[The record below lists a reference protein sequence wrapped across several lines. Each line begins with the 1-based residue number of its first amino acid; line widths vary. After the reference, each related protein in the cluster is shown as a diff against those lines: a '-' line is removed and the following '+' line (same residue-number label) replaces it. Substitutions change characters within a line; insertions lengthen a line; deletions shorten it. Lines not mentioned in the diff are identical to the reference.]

1 MRFQLFAPTV
11 EAVSLVA
18 SWLRRPSKMT
28 RDAAGTWSVE
38 SRPPDGRHTYQF
50 RVKSRSFFM
59 EGKRVD
65 VTDPFARLIDE
76 SDGDKG
82 VLVIEGG
89 QDVTTAYE
97 WCHDDVPLPPDHQLA
112 MYELHIG
119 EFGWTDAG
127 QGTFATVLDHLD
139 YLAEL
144 GVNAVELM
152 PVMAFPTDSSWG
164 YNVRHACAVENAY
177 GTPQDLKRLIDEC
190 HARGLR
196 VVLDV
201 VFNHTESES
210 PLTKI
215 DWGYWFRDPRD
226 GELSFGPKLDYERV
240 DDTVEIDGEPVW
252 PARRFALAVAAHW
265 QREYHIDG
273 YRLDATAILDN
284 FDVVRMLRA
293 QGKALSGGKPFYVVA
308 EQLPEDPSIAG
319 PDGPADGAW
328 HQRFM
333 HQILGNLRGHG
344 ADAEGLADALQ
355 PATAGYVVPELA
367 VNFMVSHDERTLMEI
382 LSEAGISGEAAF
394 RKAKLGAS
402 LLLTAV
408 GIPLIYQGEEFAG
421 YRPRSME
428 IRPLQWEL
436 LDADFGL
443 HLKEHYE
450 FFLALRRDHPAL
462 TGAGLTVL
470 QASDQLVAFCREA
483 GDDVVLVVANL
494 RDEDREFDI
503 PAADGPWRELTFAYD
518 VQVTGGRLRNS
529 IPPSAAKVY
538 VRR

>member
-11 EAVSLVA
+11 DSVSLVG
-18 SWLRRPSKMT
+18 SWLKRPSKMT
-28 RDAAGTWSVE
+28 RDEAGTWSVE
-38 SRPPDGRHTYQF
+38 SRPPDGRHTYRF
-50 RVKSRSFFM
+50 RLRSRSHFM
-59 EGKRVD
+59 AGKRVD

-82 VLVIEGG
+82 VLIIQGG

-97 WCHDDVPLPPDHQLA
+97 WRHDDVPLPADHQLA

-127 QGTFATVLDHLD
+127 QGTFATVVDRLD
-139 YLAEL
+139 YLKEL

-196 VVLDV
+196 VILDV

-215 DWGYWFRDPRD
+215 DWGYWFRDPRE

-240 DDTVEIDGEPVW
+240 DDTIEIDGEPVW
-252 PARRFALAVAAHW
+252 PARKLGLEVGAFW
-265 QREYHIDG
+265 QHEYHIDG

-284 FDVVRMLRA
+284 FDFVRMLRD
-293 QGKALSGGKPFYVVA
+293 QSKAESGGKPFYVVA

-319 PDGPADGAW
+319 PYGPADGAW

-333 HQILGNLRGHG
+333 HQVLGNLRSHG
-344 ADAEGLADALQ
+344 ADAEELADALQ
-355 PATAGYVVPELA
+355 PRTGGYVVPELA

-382 LSEAGISGEAAF
+382 LSEAGITGEAAF

-428 IRPLQWEL
+428 IRPVQWGL

-450 FFLALRRDHPAL
+450 HFLGIRRDHPAL
-462 TGAGLTVL
+462 TSASLTVL
-470 QASDQLVAFCREA
+470 QASDALVAFCREE
-483 GDDVVLVVANL
+483 GDDVVVVVANL
-494 RDEDREFDI
+494 RDADREFDI
-503 PAADGPWRELTFAYD
+503 PVADGPWRELTFAYD
-518 VQVTGGRLRNS
+518 VTVTGGRLANS
-529 IPPSAAKVY
+529 ILPSSAKVF